1 MILPVCLSQG
11 CEPTGTLVRVPGGEG
26 GCFVELK
33 RSNGR
38 KSSRRVLVH
47 QRRLIE
53 EELDP
58 YWDDCCFHYSIVG
71 VHKIAEGK
79 ITIEIKSQSTRHS
92 RDIAS
97 VPSVVHAFRH
107 SLH

>member
-1 MILPVCLSQG
+1 M
-11 CEPTGTLVRVPGGEG
+11 
-26 GCFVELK
+26 ELK

-38 KSSRRVLVH
+38 KSTGRVLVH

-53 EELDP
+53 AELDP
-58 YWDDCCFHYSIVG
+58 YWDDCCFPYRILG
-71 VHKIAEGK
+71 VHEIVEDE